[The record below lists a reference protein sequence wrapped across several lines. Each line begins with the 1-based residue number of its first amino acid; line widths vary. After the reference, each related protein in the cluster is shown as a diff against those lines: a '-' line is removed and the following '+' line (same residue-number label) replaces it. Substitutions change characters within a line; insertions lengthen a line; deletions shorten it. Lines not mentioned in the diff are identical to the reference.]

1 MTFHFAWPR
10 LLVLLLFIVPVTYV
24 HFRGNVK
31 HSFLRQ
37 LIDHSA
43 FLAPYN
49 VLMYLFS
56 RVSAKPI
63 LDAGEFAESAIL
75 RDHWE
80 TLRDEGLMLL
90 KQGYI
95 KAPIKNND
103 IGFNSF
109 FKQGWTRFYVKWYD
123 EILPSARSLCP
134 KTTQLAE
141 DMRDVRAVMFVVLPG
156 NSRLNPHRDPFAGS
170 LRYHLGLVTPNS
182 DDCRLFVDDET
193 YSWRDGKD
201 VLFDETYIHWV
212 ENKTDRY
219 RLILFCDVD
228 RPVKVKFVQRL
239 NRVVSTLLGKA
250 TATQNL
256 DGERVGGLNKIYT
269 FIHEIDQFR
278 RRIKN
283 ANRVLYRF
291 AKLVIVGITLY
302 AFVSI

>member
-1 MTFHFAWPR
+1 MTFHFTWPR
-10 LLVLLLFIVPVTYV
+10 LLIVLLFLIPVTYV

-31 HSFLRQ
+31 HRYLRQ

-63 LDAGEFAESAIL
+63 LDSGEFAESAIL

-80 TLRDEGLMLL
+80 ILRDEGLMLL

-95 KAPIKNND
+95 KAPTKNND

-123 EILPSARSLCP
+123 AILPSARSLCP
-134 KTTQLAE
+134 KTTQLVE
-141 DMRDVRAVMFVVLPG
+141 GMRDVRAVMFVVLPG
-156 NSRLNPHRDPFAGS
+156 RSRLNPHRDPFAGS

-182 DDCRLFVDDET
+182 DDCRIFVDDES
-193 YSWRDGKD
+193 YSWRDGED

-212 ENKTDRY
+212 ENKTDQF
-219 RLILFCDVD
+219 RLILFCDID
-228 RPVKVKFVQRL
+228 RPVKAKFMQRL
-239 NRVVSTLLGKA
+239 NRRVSTLLGKA

-256 DGERVGGLNKIYT
+256 DGERVGGINKIYI
-269 FIHEIDQFR
+269 FIHEIDKLR

-283 ANRVLYRF
+283 ANRTVYRF
-291 AKLVIVGITLY
+291 AKLVIIGISLF
-302 AFVSI
+302 AFVAI